1 MVTVVRKEAR
11 ICHCGWAIEACLA
24 IRQATH
30 KHEHERGSK
39 SGRQVHGCSSPAPY
53 CVSLRGSSGMVRQ
66 AAFAVECRFAVTT
79 PMQLSKPALALTI
92 WFKIFPSGTPKK
104 SPQIRRPSQIKFSPP
119 GNYH

>member
-11 ICHCGWAIEACLA
+11 ICHCGWAIEASLA
-24 IRQATH
+24 IRHATH

-66 AAFAVECRFAVTT
+66 AAVVLECRFAGTT
-79 PMQLSKPALALTI
+79 PLHLCNTAPAPAR
-92 WFKIFPSGTPKK
+92 WFKNFPSGAPKK
-104 SPQIRRPSQIKFSPP
+104 SPHIRSHSEAEYLRR
-119 GNYH
+119 

>member
-11 ICHCGWAIEACLA
+11 ICHCGWAIEASLA
-24 IRQATH
+24 IRHATH

-66 AAFAVECRFAVTT
+66 AAVSGETRLARAT
-79 PMQLSKPALALTI
+79 PLQPSNTAPPPPLSFQL
-92 WFKIFPSGTPKK
+92 FPSPPPTT
-104 SPQIRRPSQIKFSPP
+104 SPP
-119 GNYH
+119 LTPPS